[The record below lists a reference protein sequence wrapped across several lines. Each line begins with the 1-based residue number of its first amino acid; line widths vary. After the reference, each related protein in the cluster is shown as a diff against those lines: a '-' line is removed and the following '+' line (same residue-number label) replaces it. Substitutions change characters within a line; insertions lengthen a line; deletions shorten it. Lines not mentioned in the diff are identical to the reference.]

1 MKEVAFDHIATIY
14 DQQFSY
20 SEIGKLQ
27 RKEVWKYLEAMLTT
41 SDPLNILELNCG
53 TGVDAIYM
61 AKKGHKVLATDISG
75 EMVKATLRKVVH
87 HGLKDRVS
95 ALQLGFDELDEW
107 FVGQKFDLV
116 VSNFGGLNCIDGTAL
131 QRLAYDITG
140 ILKPG
145 GRFVTIVM
153 PEKCM
158 METLYF
164 MSRFKFSDAFRR
176 SSNDALMAD
185 LSGTGVA
192 TWYHSPKKMRQLF
205 SGAFNHVD
213 TKPIGFMLP
222 PSYTEAFFSRHMGL
236 LKALDRTEQLF
247 NGISALAPISD
258 HYLID
263 LELKR

>member
-1 MKEVAFDHIATIY
+1 MKVAFDQIANIY

-27 RKEVWKYLEAMLTT
+27 RNEVWKYLDTMLTT

-61 AKKGHKVLATDISG
+61 AKKGHHVLATDISG
-75 EMVKATLRKVVH
+75 EMVKATLRKVSH

-95 ALQLGFDELDEW
+95 ALQLAFDELDEW
-107 FVGQKFDLV
+107 FVGQRFDLV
-116 VSNFGGLNCIDGTAL
+116 ISNFGGLNCIDGTAM

-140 ILKPG
+140 LLKPG
-145 GRFVTIVM
+145 GRFVAVIM

-158 METLYF
+158 METMYF
-164 MSRFKFSDAFRR
+164 CSRFKFKEAFRR
-176 SSNDALMAD
+176 SSNDAVMAD

-192 TWYHSPKKMRQLF
+192 TWYHSPKKVKRVF
-205 SGAFNHVD
+205 SGAFKHVA

-222 PSYTEAFFSRHMGL
+222 PSYTEPFFAKNKLL
-236 LKALDRTEQLF
+236 LKTLNKGENIF
-247 NGISALAPISD
+247 NGIAALAPLSD

>member
-1 MKEVAFDHIATIY
+1 MKVAFDQIANIY

-27 RKEVWKYLEAMLTT
+27 RKEVWKYLDALLTT
-41 SDPLNILELNCG
+41 SDTLNILELNCG

-75 EMVKATLRKVVH
+75 EMVKATLRKVSH
-87 HGLKDRVS
+87 HGLKDKVS
-95 ALQLGFDELDEW
+95 VLQLGFDQLDEW
-107 FVGQKFDLV
+107 FVGQRFDLV
-116 VSNFGGLNCIDGTAL
+116 VSNFGGLNCIDSTAL

-140 ILKPG
+140 LLNPG
-145 GRFVTIVM
+145 GRFVAVVM

-158 METLYF
+158 METMYF
-164 MSRFKFSDAFRR
+164 SSKFRFKEAFRR
-176 SSNDALMAD
+176 SSSNPVMAD

-192 TWYHSPKKMRQLF
+192 TWYHSPKKVKRIF
-205 SGAFNHVD
+205 SGAFQQVQ
-213 TKPIGFMLP
+213 TKPIGFLVP
-222 PSYTEAFFSRHMGL
+222 PSYTEPFFSKHGWL
-236 LKALDRTEQLF
+236 LKMLDRGEQMLH
-247 NGISALAPISD
+247 GISGLSALSD